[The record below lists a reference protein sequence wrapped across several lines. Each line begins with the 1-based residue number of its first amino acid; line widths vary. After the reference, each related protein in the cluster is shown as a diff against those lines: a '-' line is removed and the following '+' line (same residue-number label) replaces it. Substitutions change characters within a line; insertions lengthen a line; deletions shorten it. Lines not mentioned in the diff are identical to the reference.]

1 MGWGQIAHTLGVP
14 PSRIGLGHQPSQ
26 AESDTFRASH
36 GKGKEE
42 GQGLR
47 PLKSG
52 ARGRRIGRRRALA
65 APLGLTA
72 GRVSA

>member
-1 MGWGQIAHTLGVP
+1 MGWGQVAHTLGVP

-26 AESDTFRASH
+26 GKIDTFRASH
-36 GKGKEE
+36 GQGKKGK
-42 GQGLR
+42 
-47 PLKSG
+47 
-52 ARGRRIGRRRALA
+52 ARGPRSGGAGAGGSRRRRALA